1 MKMQV
6 AVCAAS
12 IAVMAMV
19 LLPLVASTSA
29 TSQHSAPLVLRSAGS
44 GATAAAVGL
53 QVQVLSMGFM
63 KHLPVFPLELL
74 PRNVSEAGGM

>member
-6 AVCAAS
+6 GVCAAS

-44 GATAAAVGL
+44 GAAAAAVGL
-53 QVQVLSMGFM
+53 QVRFNCFYETFSSLSSGA
-63 KHLPVFPLELL
+63 P
-74 PRNVSEAGGM
+74 A